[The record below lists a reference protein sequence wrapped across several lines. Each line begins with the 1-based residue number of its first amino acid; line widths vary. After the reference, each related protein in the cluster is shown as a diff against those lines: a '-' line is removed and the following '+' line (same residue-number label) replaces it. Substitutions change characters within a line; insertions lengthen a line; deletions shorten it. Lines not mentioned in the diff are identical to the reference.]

1 LQSQNDTLRQGN
13 NEKLNAKYIEIE
25 NKLFV
30 AERDIQSYVAQIEQE
45 RLKTKKLQQDFESMD
60 TIMKQGATD
69 KAAISES
76 SMQSMMLKNQKL
88 ESKLKD
94 LESAKKDNHELKVA
108 RDKQQAEFKALYEDK
123 QRLYEEIMALKEQV
137 STARSETKEKL
148 MVIQFV
154 EKDKASLEQQ
164 LTQVKKDMAQL
175 EVVRSD
181 LNKKALV
188 LEQKLET
195 AEANLIHANTS
206 ASNDKQ
212 SLEKQLKEAQT

>member
-1 LQSQNDTLRQGN
+1 
-13 NEKLNAKYIEIE
+13 
-25 NKLFV
+25 
-30 AERDIQSYVAQIEQE
+30 
-45 RLKTKKLQQDFESMD
+45 MD

-212 SLEKQLKEAQT
+212 SLEKQLKEA